1 MDTDDLEPPKEK
13 NEIKDLEVMSVEAL
27 GDYISDLE
35 KEIERAQ
42 LAIHLKAVAKNSAEN
57 IFES

>member
-13 NEIKDLEVMSVEAL
+13 AKIKDLEVMSVEAL
-27 GDYISDLE
+27 GDYISKLE

-42 LAIHLKAVAKNSAEN
+42 LAIRLKGTAKNSAES
-57 IFES
+57 IFVS